1 LLTSR
6 TAKGPHAGQPV
17 LGFGRAM
24 DASSTVAIMIH
35 GRGASPEDILGV
47 ATAFDRPG
55 VTYLAP
61 AAANHTWYPYSFL
74 TELSKNEPYLSSAL
88 SVIASL
94 VAEVEGAGVPRKR
107 IVVMGFSQ
115 GACLTSEFAIR
126 NASRFGGFVA
136 FSGGAIGPP
145 GTRWNDT
152 GRFDGTPMFF
162 GCSNVDP
169 HIPEERVNETAA
181 LCERMGAAVTRKIYP
196 GIGHLVIDDEIAH
209 ARTILDALSSS

>member
-35 GRGASPEDILGV
+35 GRGASPEDILGL
-47 ATAFDRPG
+47 ATAFDRPD

-74 TELSKNEPYLSSAL
+74 TELAKNEPYLSSAL

-94 VAEVEGAGVPRKR
+94 VAEVEGSGVPRKR

>member
-1 LLTSR
+1 MLTSR

-17 LGFGRAM
+17 LAFGRPL
-24 DASSTVAIMIH
+24 DASSTVSIKIH
-35 GRGASPEDILGV
+35 GRGASPDDILGL
-47 ATAFDRPG
+47 ATAFDRPD

-61 AAANHTWYPYSFL
+61 AAANNTWYPYSFL
-74 TELSKNEPYLSSAL
+74 TDIAKNEPYLSSAL
-88 SVIASL
+88 SVVASL
-94 VAEVEGAGVPRKR
+94 VAESEGSGVPRTR

-136 FSGGAIGPP
+136 FSGAAIGPP

-181 LCERMGAAVTRKIYP
+181 MCERMGAAVTRKIYP
-196 GIGHLVIDDEIAH
+196 GIGHLVIDDEIGH
-209 ARTILDALSSS
+209 ARAILDSIGA